1 MNAVLSYLSPITS
14 QAEYAGHLYFL
25 FCTLPGSHFCPFFLG
40 GGHQYA
46 GVLNLFFFFKVIIQ
60 NQKQEI
66 KICFHR
72 LIPHYSFLR
81 LTKRWRI
88 KQKI

>member
-1 MNAVLSYLSPITS
+1 MNAVLSYLFPTTS

-25 FCTLPGSHFCPFFLG
+25 FCKLPGSHFCPFFLG
-40 GGHQYA
+40 GVINMQGFLICF
-46 GVLNLFFFFKVIIQ
+46 VFFFKVIIQ

-81 LTKRWRI
+81 
-88 KQKI
+88 